1 MKNRDSVYT
10 GDYGSTIR
18 DDAMIIA
25 LLSEADSNAD
35 QRYGKLQALSAEIQN
50 NRYFSTQESN
60 ALYLA
65 GRQYINQSEK
75 PWSALINGQAP
86 AVSRDSALRETL
98 TAVQLNNG
106 ISVANRG
113 DAELF
118 GRVNITGYPLQ
129 APHPSSEVLKIKRTY
144 MDLNGNPISI
154 DRLSSGDRWLS
165 VWIFRLTA
173 TCRMRWWWICYRPV
187 WSWKTRTWRQ
197 PVQVW
202 RTVRRTAEAIRD
214 MQQANIRHTEY
225 RDDRFV
231 SRWPWKSTAR

>member
-86 AVSRDSALRETL
+86 QSAV
-98 TAVQLNNG
+98 TARCV
-106 ISVANRG
+106 
-113 DAELF
+113 
-118 GRVNITGYPLQ
+118 
-129 APHPSSEVLKIKRTY
+129 
-144 MDLNGNPISI
+144 
-154 DRLSSGDRWLS
+154 RLS
-165 VWIFRLTA
+165 
-173 TCRMRWWWICYRPV
+173 
-187 WSWKTRTWRQ
+187 Q
-197 PVQVW
+197 
-202 RTVRRTAEAIRD
+202 
-214 MQQANIRHTEY
+214 RH
-225 RDDRFV
+225 
-231 SRWPWKSTAR
+231 S